1 MRESYTEQI
10 TDLVIHK
17 NLFMQSALKMYNY
30 LCSQGRQV
38 LGLKLMRRAMVHD
51 NSKMDRI
58 ELRNLSKFGD
68 SEGDGS
74 SMGNAEK
81 TLSKQQMALI
91 KRHWKNNPHH
101 PEYYKDY
108 SKMTELDIV
117 EMVCDWHARSV
128 QFGNDLIEF
137 VKTRQENRFHFENK
151 QFKKI
156 MRYCEVLVQ

>member
-1 MRESYTEQI
+1 MSEDYTEQI

-17 NLFMQSALKMYNY
+17 NLFMQSALKMYKY
-30 LCSQGRQV
+30 LCSQGRQA
-38 LGLKLMRRAMVHD
+38 LGLKLMRRAMIHD

-58 ELRNLSKFGD
+58 ELKNLSRIENNTGG
-68 SEGDGS
+68 ES
-74 SMGNAEK
+74 SMGNADK
-81 TLSKQQMALI
+81 LLSKQQMTLI
-91 KRHWKNNPHH
+91 KRHWRKNPHH

-156 MRYCEVLVQ
+156 MMYCEVLVQ